1 MPTSASRSE
10 YDAVVVGSGPNGLV
24 GAIRLAQAGLSVLV
38 VEQGAQWG
46 GGLRTEELTL
56 PGFRHDTCATV
67 HALAGASPAMR
78 SLGLEAEGLEWAH
91 PEIPVAH
98 PIDGQPAALLKRSP
112 LETSTGLGSDAKRWQ
127 RLVGGLAPNVESLA
141 DSLLDPLSIPSA
153 RSFPVL
159 ARFGATGALPADVA
173 ARGLLRTEGGRAL
186 FGGLAAHSMLG
197 FGQPGTTGFA
207 TFLGALAHGVGWP
220 VAVGGSQSFA
230 NALVARLRSLGG
242 DVVTDTMVRSRADI
256 PSSRLLLL
264 DLDPRQVARLLRD
277 DLPSGYAR
285 RLGSFRHGPGVFKID
300 WALDGPVPWTDP
312 AVARAGTVHLGGTYG
327 EVAAAEKA
335 VASGR
340 IPQRPFV
347 LFVQASVADATRA
360 PGEAQTAWA
369 YCHVPNGSTVD
380 MTAAIEAQV
389 ERFAPGFLDR
399 VLARHVMSP
408 AAMQQH
414 NPNYVGGDIG
424 GGAADL
430 RQFIT
435 RPVTS
440 RSPWRTP
447 VSGAYLASAS
457 TPPGAGVHGMGG
469 WIAARTAL
477 ADLGITELE
486 P

>member
-1 MPTSASRSE
+1 
-10 YDAVVVGSGPNGLV
+10 
-24 GAIRLAQAGLSVLV
+24 
-38 VEQGAQWG
+38 
-46 GGLRTEELTL
+46 
-56 PGFRHDTCATV
+56 
-67 HALAGASPAMR
+67 
-78 SLGLEAEGLEWAH
+78 
-91 PEIPVAH
+91 
-98 PIDGQPAALLKRSP
+98 
-112 LETSTGLGSDAKRWQ
+112 
-127 RLVGGLAPNVESLA
+127 
-141 DSLLDPLSIPSA
+141 
-153 RSFPVL
+153 
-159 ARFGATGALPADVA
+159 
-173 ARGLLRTEGGRAL
+173 
-186 FGGLAAHSMLG
+186 
-197 FGQPGTTGFA
+197 
-207 TFLGALAHGVGWP
+207 
-220 VAVGGSQSFA
+220 
-230 NALVARLRSLGG
+230 LGG

-264 DLDPRQVARLLRD
+264 DLDPRQVARVLRD

-285 RLGSFRHGPGVFKID
+285 RLGSFRHGPGVFKVD
-300 WALDGPVPWTDP
+300 WALDGPVPWSDP
-312 AVARAGTVHLGGTYG
+312 AVASAGTVHLGGTYG

-347 LFVQASVADATRA
+347 LFVQASVADASRA
-360 PGEAQTAWA
+360 HGEAQTAWA

-399 VLARHVMSP
+399 VLARNVMNP
-408 AAMQQH
+408 AAMRQH

-435 RPVTS
+435 RPVAS

-447 VSGAYLASAS
+447 VSGVYLASAS

-477 ADLGITELE
+477 ADLGDADVER
-486 P
+486 